1 MAIATLRNLGG
12 SVVMTVPKKLLELV
26 NLGAGSRV
34 DIIVDGDRIVVQPL
48 RKPSYKLKD
57 LLARTKPRDFAL
69 KDEDR
74 QWVNSK
80 PVGKEVW

>member
-26 NLGAGSRV
+26 NLDAGAKV
-34 DIIVDGDRIVVQPL
+34 DISVDGDRIVVQPL

-57 LLARTKPRDFAL
+57 LLARTKPRDFVL

-74 QWVNSK
+74 QWMNSK